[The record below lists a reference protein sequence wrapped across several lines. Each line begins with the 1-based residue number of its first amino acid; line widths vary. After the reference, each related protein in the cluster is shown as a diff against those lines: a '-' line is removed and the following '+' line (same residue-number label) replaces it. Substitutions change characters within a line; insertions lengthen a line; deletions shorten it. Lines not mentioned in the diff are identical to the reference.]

1 MRPKMKNR
9 QRVEGE
15 EKRGFCHGNPCV
27 SQPFLLNPPQFNV
40 APSEGPPPF
49 PQLNISFVL
58 RVCVCATEGQGDHE
72 GWRDWESGGEDHS

>member
-1 MRPKMKNR
+1 MATPVSASHFFLIPPSSMSRPLR
-9 QRVEGE
+9 D
-15 EKRGFCHGNPCV
+15 
-27 SQPFLLNPPQFNV
+27 
-40 APSEGPPPF
+40 PPPF